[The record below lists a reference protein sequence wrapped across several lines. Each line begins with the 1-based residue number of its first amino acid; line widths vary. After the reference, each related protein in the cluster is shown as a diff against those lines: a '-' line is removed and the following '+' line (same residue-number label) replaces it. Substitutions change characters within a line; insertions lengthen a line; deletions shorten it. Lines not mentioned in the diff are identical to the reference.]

1 LDVSVTRF
9 FNNNWRGIDELAWS
23 SLPANAI
30 AGSKLKALRQI
41 TVLISFFIDK
51 VSKKVGY

>member
-9 FNNNWRGIDELAWS
+9 FNNNWRGIDEFVWS